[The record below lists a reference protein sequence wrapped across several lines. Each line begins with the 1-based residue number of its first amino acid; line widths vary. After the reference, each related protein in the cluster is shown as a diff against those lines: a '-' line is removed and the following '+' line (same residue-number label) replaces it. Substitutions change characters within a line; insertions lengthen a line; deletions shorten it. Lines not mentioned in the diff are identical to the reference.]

1 MARWKICKIG
11 NMSFIIKLFILLTCG
26 FFLYVVY
33 NFQAKNLMS
42 SSNWK
47 LQTALPN
54 SYFISKV
61 NQTLLEKDKLSKEV
75 NKYNIFFIESNMKRA
90 VISPKEMCAIESAAR
105 HNPKADVKV
114 YTLRAQLNESARGL
128 LTKYSNIEIIDFKPE
143 FVFEN
148 DSKMNGFWKR
158 GDAMRS
164 QFAHAHLSDF
174 IRFI

>member
-1 MARWKICKIG
+1 
-11 NMSFIIKLFILLTCG
+11 
-26 FFLYVVY
+26 
-33 NFQAKNLMS
+33 
-42 SSNWK
+42 
-47 LQTALPN
+47 
-54 SYFISKV
+54 
-61 NQTLLEKDKLSKEV
+61 
-75 NKYNIFFIESNMKRA
+75 MKRA

-143 FVFEN
+143 LVFQNE
-148 DSKMNGFWKR
+148 SQMNEFWKK

-164 QFAHAHLSDF
+164 KFAHAHLSDF